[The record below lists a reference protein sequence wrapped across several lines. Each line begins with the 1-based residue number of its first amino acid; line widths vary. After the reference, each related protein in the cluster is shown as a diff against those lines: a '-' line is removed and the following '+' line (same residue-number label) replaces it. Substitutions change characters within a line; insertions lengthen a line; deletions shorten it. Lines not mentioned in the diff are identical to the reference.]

1 MRILTGKTVLLTG
14 ASGGLGVV
22 LARAFG
28 ALKTRIALVAYP
40 GTGLDDLQREVE
52 RQGGKALAFV
62 ADLRDPAERRA
73 LVEEVGRTLGPVD
86 VLVNDAGVEFTSLYH
101 ELSEENICD
110 VISVNLEAA
119 MILTR
124 LLLPGML
131 ERKCGHIVNMSSLA
145 GKAGPALQEPYAATK
160 AALVAFTTSLRAS
173 YAGTGVSASAIVPGF
188 VEAGIYARLKAQT
201 GQAAP
206 ALLRACPPEW
216 VARAVLRSIEHDL
229 PEVIVS
235 RYPIRPMLMLSTL
248 SPSLGAWIA
257 TRVGVH
263 DFFWRVLAARKRRA
277 I

>member
-1 MRILTGKTVLLTG
+1 MKVAAGNTVLLTG

-22 LARAFG
+22 LARAFA

-52 RQGGKALAFV
+52 RQGGTALAFV
-62 ADLRDPAERRA
+62 ADLRDSAERRA

-86 VLVNDAGVEFTSLYH
+86 ILINDAGVEFTSLYH
-101 ELSEENICD
+101 ELSEENIRD

-131 ERKCGHIVNMSSLA
+131 ERGRGHIVNMSSLA
-145 GKAGPALQEPYAATK
+145 AKSGPALQEPYAATK
-160 AALVAFTTSLRAS
+160 AALIAFTASLRAT

-188 VEAGIYARLKAQT
+188 VQAGIYARLEAQS

-216 VARAVLRSIEHDL
+216 VARAVLRSIEKDL
-229 PEVIVS
+229 PEVIVN

-248 SPSLGAWIA
+248 SPSLGEWLSA
-257 TRVGVH
+257 RVGVH
-263 DFFWRVLAARKRRA
+263 DFFRRVLAAQKSRPR
-277 I
+277 